1 MLKDQKTQFW
11 INLFVAIF
19 WPLLTPYL
27 LPYLSNLPEML
38 VVLLVVSF
46 DFCIGY
52 LAFLIQILEV
62 IRQLII

>member
-1 MLKDQKTQFW
+1 MLKDQTTQFW

-46 DFCIGY
+46 DFCIEY
-52 LAFLIQILEV
+52 LAFLIEMLEV